1 VLLPSFE
8 YARPE
13 SVEEAVALL
22 ASERNARVLAGG
34 QTLLNALKL
43 RLAKPDLLVDV
54 SRLEELRRIE
64 VGADGALEIG
74 AAVVY
79 DELATSPLLHEHH
92 PVTARMCAGLVDR
105 QVRARGTIGGNVCLG
120 DPTSNFPP
128 LLAALGAELLV
139 RAPDGERRLPAEG
152 FHLAPY
158 MNRLEPGELLTAVRL
173 PALAA
178 GEGVGYET
186 LQVGTDSWALARACA
201 LVERNGT
208 IRSARVVLGCGAVPV
223 RQPAMEAA
231 LVGAEPSEDAIAA
244 AAELAGEDFEVAGD
258 VHASAEYRT
267 EMAKLMAARAVAA
280 AAGVS

>member
-1 VLLPSFE
+1 MLLPSFE

-13 SVEEAVALL
+13 TVEDAVALL

-43 RLAKPDLLVDV
+43 RLVKPALLVDV
-54 SRLEELRRIE
+54 SRLEELRQIE
-64 VGADGALEIG
+64 LGTDGALEIG

-79 DELATSPLLHEHH
+79 DELAASPLLQERH

-128 LLAALGAELLV
+128 LLAALGAELVV
-139 RAPDGERRLPAEG
+139 RGPGGERRLPAEG

-158 MNRLEPGELLTAVRL
+158 MNRLEPGELLTTVRL

-178 GEGVGYET
+178 DQGVGYET

-201 LVERNGT
+201 LVEANGT

-223 RQPAMEAA
+223 RQPAMEQALLGAA
-231 LVGAEPSEDAIAA
+231 PSAEAIAA
-244 AAELAGEDFEVAGD
+244 AAEHAGEDFEPPSD

>member
-1 VLLPSFE
+1 MLLPSFE

-13 SVEEAVALL
+13 TVEEAVALL

-54 SRLEELRRIE
+54 SRIEELRRIE
-64 VGADGALEIG
+64 LGDDGALEIG

-79 DELATSPLLHEHH
+79 DELAAHPLLCERHQ
-92 PVTARMCAGLVDR
+92 VTARMCAGLVDR

-128 LLAALGAELLV
+128 LLAALGAELVV
-139 RAPDGERRLPAEG
+139 RGPGGERRLPAEG

-158 MNRLEPGELLTAVRL
+158 MNRLGPGELLSAVRL
-173 PALAA
+173 PALGAD
-178 GEGVGYET
+178 EGVGYET

-201 LVERNGT
+201 LVERNGS
-208 IRSARVVLGCGAVPV
+208 IRSARIVLGCGAVPV

-231 LVGAEPSEDAIAA
+231 LVGAEPSAEAIAA
-244 AAELAGEDFEVAGD
+244 AAELAGEDFEAVGD

>member
-1 VLLPSFE
+1 MLLPSFE

-13 SVEEAVALL
+13 SVEEAGALL

-43 RLAKPDLLVDV
+43 RLVKPDLLVDV

-64 VGADGALEIG
+64 LAEDGALEIG

-79 DELATSPLLHEHH
+79 DELAAHPLLRERQ

-128 LLAALGAELLV
+128 LLAALGAELVV
-139 RAPDGERRLPAEG
+139 RGPGGERRLPAEG
-152 FHLAPY
+152 FHVAPY
-158 MNRLEPGELLTAVRL
+158 MNRLGPGELLTAVRL
-173 PALAA
+173 PALTAS
-178 GEGVGYET
+178 EGVGYET

-201 LVERNGT
+201 LVECNGE

-223 RQPAMEAA
+223 RQPAMERA
-231 LVGAEPSEDAIAA
+231 LVGAAPGEEAIAA
-244 AAELAGEDFEVAGD
+244 AAELAGEDFDVVGD
-258 VHASAEYRT
+258 VHASASYRT

-280 AAGVS
+280 AVGVA